1 VSDSTRETLEKEM
14 TEPRILGAK
23 LDDPV
28 TQVNVNL
35 ITGLVLGSPEFQKR

>member
-1 VSDSTRETLEKEM
+1 MEM

-28 TQVNVNL
+28 TQVNVTL
-35 ITGLVLGSPEFQKR
+35 ITGLVLGSPEFQKH